1 MRLKKNAR
9 TIGPFCMAGVAVGAQ
24 NLRRRYVEM
33 EKKCTHETGNH
44 CFFLSFCMVGV
55 AVGAQKNVAG
65 MSRRNA

>member
-33 EKKCTHETGNH
+33 EKKCTHEMGNH
-44 CFFLSFCMVGV
+44 CFFLYFYMAGGD
-55 AVGAQKNVAG
+55 VGAEKRCRYVAT
-65 MSRRNA
+65 